1 MSEQQALLVEAA
13 ESIFESV
20 GEANFAEAWTAVED
34 AGFGILL
41 VEEASGGFGGDWADF
56 YAVMREA
63 GKRALPLPLGEMVLG
78 TWCAHRTGLEA
89 PPGMASIAVEVQGE
103 VRDGHFSGVLQRI
116 PWGRR
121 VDAVVAVASGRA
133 WVLPTHGARIEARTN
148 PAGEPRDDL
157 HYTKAEAAPAAVDV
171 DLRLCAALMRVGQMS
186 GAADSALAMSVEHA
200 NSRKQ
205 FGRVLAKFQAVQQ
218 NLAVLAAE
226 TAAVNSAGQAAALA
240 RDRDPAGD
248 GAELE
253 IAAAKLRANMAV
265 GTVTSIAH
273 QVHGAIGFTE
283 EYPLHRLTRRMMGW
297 RSEYGNDRY
306 WAEQL
311 GARAARL
318 GGAGLWREITRRSDF
333 CHGLPGQPA

>member
-1 MSEQQALLVEAA
+1 MSEQRQLLVQAA
-13 ESIFESV
+13 ESVFASV
-20 GEANFAEAWTAVED
+20 GQADLTAVRTAVED

-41 VEEASGGFGGDWADF
+41 VDEASGGFGGDWSDF

-63 GKRALPLPLGEMVLG
+63 GRYALPMPLGEMVLAA
-78 TWCAHRTGLEA
+78 WCAGQAGIEA
-89 PPGMASIAVEVQGE
+89 PSGMASIAFDF
-103 VRDGHFSGVLQRI
+103 DGDLTDGRFSGVLRRV
-116 PWGRR
+116 PWGRD
-121 VDAVVAVASGRA
+121 VDSVVTVVSGQA
-133 WVLPTHGARIEARTN
+133 CILPVRGARIQARTN

-157 HYTKAEAAPAAVDV
+157 HYVAATVQPAAVDV
-171 DLRLCAALMRVGQMS
+171 DLRLCAALMRVGQIS
-186 GAADSALAMSVEHA
+186 GAADAALEMSVEHV

-205 FGRVLAKFQAVQQ
+205 FGRVLARFQAVQQ
-218 NLAVLAAE
+218 SLAVVATEAA
-226 TAAVNSAGQAAALA
+226 AINSAGQAAALA
-240 RDRDPAGD
+240 RDRDPGGD
-248 GAELE
+248 GGEFE

-311 GARAARL
+311 GARVARL
-318 GGAGLWREITRRSDF
+318 GGEGLWDEITRRSD
-333 CHGLPGQPA
+333 LSQPA

>member
-1 MSEQQALLVEAA
+1 MSEQQELLVEAA

-20 GEANFAEAWTAVED
+20 SEVNFAEAWSAIDE

-41 VEEASGGFGGDWADF
+41 VDEVSGGFGGDWADF

-78 TWCAHRTGLEA
+78 TWCANRAGLEA
-89 PPGMASIAVEVQGE
+89 PPGMASIAVEVQGG
-103 VRDGHFSGVLQRI
+103 VHDGHFSGVLPRV

-121 VDAVVAVASGRA
+121 VDAVVTVGSGRA
-133 WVLPTHGARIEARTN
+133 WVLPTHEARIEARTN

-157 HYTKAEAAPAAVDV
+157 HYTKTTVTPVAVDV
-171 DLRLCAALMRVGQMS
+171 DLRLCAALMRVGQIS
-186 GAADSALAMSVEHA
+186 GAADSALAMSVEHV

-205 FGRVLAKFQAVQQ
+205 FGRALAKFQAVQQ

-226 TAAVNSAGQAAALA
+226 AAAVNSAGQAAALA

-306 WAEQL
+306 WAEHL
-311 GARAARL
+311 GARVARL
-318 GGAGLWREITRRSDF
+318 GGAGLWREITRRSDI
-333 CHGLPGQPA
+333 CHGVPGQPV

>member
-1 MSEQQALLVEAA
+1 MSAQLELLVEAA

-20 GEANFAEAWTAVED
+20 SAANFAEAWTAVEE

-41 VEEASGGFGGDWADF
+41 VDEASGGFGGDWADF

-78 TWCAHRTGLEA
+78 TWCANLAGMGA
-89 PPGMASIAVEVQGE
+89 SPGMASIAVEVHGE
-103 VRDGHFSGVLQRI
+103 VCDGHFSGVLERV

-133 WVLPTHGARIEARTN
+133 WVLPTHEARIEARTN

-157 HYTKAEAAPAAVDV
+157 HYTKVATTPVAVDV
-171 DLRLCAALMRVGQMS
+171 DLRLCAALMRVGQIS
-186 GAADSALAMSVEHA
+186 GAADSALAMSVEHV

-218 NLAVLAAE
+218 NLAVLATE
-226 TAAVNSAGQAAALA
+226 AAAANSAGQAAALA

-248 GAELE
+248 GAKLE

-311 GARAARL
+311 GAQVARL
-318 GGAGLWREITRRSDF
+318 GGTGLWHEITRRSDC